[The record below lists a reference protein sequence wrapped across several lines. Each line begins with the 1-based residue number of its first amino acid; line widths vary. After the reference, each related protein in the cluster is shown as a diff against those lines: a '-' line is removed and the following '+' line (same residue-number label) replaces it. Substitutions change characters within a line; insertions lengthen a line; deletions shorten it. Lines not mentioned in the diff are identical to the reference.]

1 MGQNEVIFKT
11 LTPDHWM
18 RMNEI
23 HCSVNRIDDPRR
35 IVPELADPVRIRN
48 GLLAN
53 KFMGW
58 K

>member
-1 MGQNEVIFKT
+1 
-11 LTPDHWM
+11 M